1 MTSEDFEQLF
11 QTLNDVR
18 PFRPFTVELNG
29 GHLIEVDFPGSLALR
44 DGFAVYLKPG
54 GGFMA
59 FDHES
64 VNRVIN
70 DLADTPDASAG
81 NEG

>member
-54 GGFMA
+54 GGFRA

-70 DLADTPDASAG
+70 DLADTPDSSAG
-81 NEG
+81 NGG

>member
-1 MTSEDFEQLF
+1 MTAEHFEQLF
-11 QTLNDVR
+11 QTMNEVR
-18 PFRPFTVELNG
+18 PFQPFTVELNG

-54 GGFMA
+54 GGFFA

-70 DLADTPDASAG
+70 DLADRHDAEAG
-81 NEG
+81 